1 MNHFISGIIKI
12 VLLEASAALLLIDL
26 VAGDRFE
33 KQRVRAAGLLAGLM
47 VFAWA
52 NYGTLS
58 GAASVPTVL
67 LAIPLVLGC
76 GWLVKAGFGET
87 GRTALM
93 DTFRAQARGLHAR
106 FGPGLVTT
114 GLVAALSLGFVG
126 SGIRDHKLLLVHQWE
141 QFHFYLGAKYQRQV
155 GWFDLY
161 KAAVLADRESVNVLA
176 NVQNTRDLTTFDEV
190 PLATAMADAPRVRA
204 KFTDDDWAAFK
215 TDWAAFVRFF
225 PMDWG
230 RVITDHGNSN
240 SPAWSIIAHP
250 LAVLVP
256 VSPEGNAWLGW
267 LDLLL
272 MLGLWL
278 FVWHTFGP
286 RVGATALLCWAML
299 PLVFDYLAGS
309 FLRWDWLFALG
320 LATCFLKRR
329 QYATAGAF
337 FGYAVATKLFPLFFG
352 VALGLR
358 AIFEFRRTRTFSV
371 DYRRFLVG
379 TVISGLACVAISA
392 IMFGPSA
399 WVEYAQRIQVAQV
412 EKFYAIQ
419 YSLKT
424 VFLQVATGSPQLVA
438 QGLFPGTIMQQHAEV
453 DIATYGLSFLLVR
466 LVFTALVAGL
476 IRRAD
481 DVEAFTLGPLLVFT
495 WLTVNMYYWNML
507 GLLALGLMLRRDR
520 DKPAL
525 ALLLG
530 LHGTFMFFYLYQH
543 LNRGLTEGFAVAV
556 LLAGLIIGC
565 GGWAW
570 LQREPSAP
578 PAPR

>member
-26 VAGDRFE
+26 AAGERFE
-33 KQRVRAAGLLAGLM
+33 KQRRWAAGLLAGLM

-52 NYGTLS
+52 NYGTLN
-58 GAASVPTVL
+58 GGASVPTVL
-67 LAIPLVLGC
+67 LAIPLVLLC
-76 GWLVKAGFGET
+76 GWLVKAGFGT
-87 GRTALM
+87 DGSTLM
-93 DTFRAQARGLHAR
+93 QTFRDQAKVVHAR
-106 FGPGLVTT
+106 RGPGLVAAA
-114 GLVAALSLGFVG
+114 LVTALSLGFVG
-126 SGIRDHKLLLVHQWE
+126 NGIRDHKLIMVHQWE
-141 QFHFYLGAKYQRQV
+141 QFHFYLGAKYQQQV

-161 KAAVLADRESVNVLA
+161 KAAVLADRESVNVLS
-176 NVQNTRDLTTFDEV
+176 NVQTTRDLTTFDDV

-204 KFTDDDWAAFK
+204 KFSDAEWASFK
-215 TDWAAFVRFF
+215 ADWAAFVRYF

-230 RVITDHGNSN
+230 RVIDDHGNSN

-267 LDLLL
+267 LDMLL

-278 FVWHTFGP
+278 FIWHTFGH
-286 RVGATALLCWAML
+286 RVAATSLLCWAML

-320 LATCFLKRR
+320 LATCFLKRK
-329 QYATAGAF
+329 QLVTAGAF
-337 FGYAVATKLFPLFFG
+337 FGYAAATKLFPIFFG
-352 VALGLR
+352 VALGVR
-358 AIFEFRRTRTFSV
+358 AIFEYRRTRTFSREH
-371 DYRRFLVG
+371 RRFLVG
-379 TVISGLACVAISA
+379 SVISGAACVVIAA

-424 VFLQVATGSPQLVA
+424 VFLQVAAGSPELVS
-438 QGLFPGTIMQQHAEV
+438 QGLFPGTLMQQHAEV
-453 DIATYGLSFLLVR
+453 DIANYAVGFLIAR
-466 LVFTALVAGL
+466 LVFTALIVGL

-520 DKPAL
+520 DRPAL

-530 LHGTFMFFYLYQH
+530 LHGAFMFFYLYQH

-556 LLAGLIIGC
+556 LIAGLIIGC

-570 LQREPSAP
+570 LDRAPSP
-578 PAPR
+578 PARP